1 MNEIKCP
8 DCGYVFDSCDSESI
22 VTFWGEDGP
31 QTEEC
36 PNCDAS
42 LIITEHVE
50 RTWDVQRA
58 AEAAG
63 KE

>member
-1 MNEIKCP
+1 MNEIK
-8 DCGYVFDSCDSESI
+8 
-22 VTFWGEDGP
+22 
-31 QTEEC
+31 C